1 MPSAHTLALII
12 SKSSDLFIAHGRHQ
26 EQERLRLPRTSSS
39 QLTFSAPASA
49 CCVLVMVHEGF
60 IHAHAVY
67 QDAAPFHIK
76 GMCTSIKL

>member
-1 MPSAHTLALII
+1 
-12 SKSSDLFIAHGRHQ
+12 
-26 EQERLRLPRTSSS
+26 
-39 QLTFSAPASA
+39 
-49 CCVLVMVHEGF
+49 MVHEGF